1 MFSFQKNTQNFK
13 DYFVCAVSQV
23 CNEDGMEFTLRTPEG
38 FYGRM
43 YTYGYY
49 DRCFFRGN
57 GGTVNV
63 LRISGSQGYPECGT
77 QRYGDTMTNIVVVQ
91 FSDYVQTGK
100 DKRFNLTC
108 LFRGPGEAVVTSG
121 FIGAGYERYILSEC
135 ACVIEFVLLAALEVR
150 YPLSIYQLKTL

>member
-1 MFSFQKNTQNFK
+1 
-13 DYFVCAVSQV
+13 
-23 CNEDGMEFTLRTPEG
+23 MEFTLRTPEG

-43 YTYGYY
+43 YTYGHY

-63 LRISGSQGYPECGT
+63 LRISGAQGYPECGT

-91 FSDYVQTGK
+91 FSDYVQTGR

-108 LFRGPGEAVVTSG
+108 LFRGPGESVVSSG
-121 FIGAGYERYILSEC
+121 FIGAGYQIK
-135 ACVIEFVLLAALEVR
+135 VLCYSKKNTKRVFMCCQYRKSNSNRISTGGE
-150 YPLSIYQLKTL
+150 YTQLQGAVNDIVSRQTNYYNRCW

>member
-1 MFSFQKNTQNFK
+1 
-13 DYFVCAVSQV
+13 
-23 CNEDGMEFTLRTPEG
+23 MEFTLRTPEG
-38 FYGRM
+38 FYGRI
-43 YTYGYY
+43 YTYGNY

-63 LRISGSQGYPECGT
+63 LRISGAQAYPECGT

-108 LFRGPGEAVVTSG
+108 LFRGPGESIVSSG
-121 FIGAGYERYILSEC
+121 FIGAGYY
-135 ACVIEFVLLAALEVR
+135 
-150 YPLSIYQLKTL
+150 SINQFHLQF

>member
-1 MFSFQKNTQNFK
+1 
-13 DYFVCAVSQV
+13 
-23 CNEDGMEFTLRTPEG
+23 MEFTLRTPEG

-63 LRISGSQGYPECGT
+63 LRISGAQGYPECGT

-91 FSDYVQTGK
+91 FSDYVQTGM

-108 LFRGPGEAVVTSG
+108 LFRGPGESVVSSG
-121 FIGAGYERYILSEC
+121 FIGAGYVYKVVARNLGINR
-135 ACVIEFVLLAALEVR
+135 LLAVREVQFQS
-150 YPLSIYQLKTL
+150 SIYQRRIR

>member
-1 MFSFQKNTQNFK
+1 
-13 DYFVCAVSQV
+13 
-23 CNEDGMEFTLRTPEG
+23 MEFTLRTPEG

-63 LRISGSQGYPECGT
+63 LRISGAQGYPECGT
-77 QRYGDTMTNIVVVQ
+77 QRYGDTMTNIIVVQ
-91 FSDYVQTGK
+91 FSDYVQTGR

-108 LFRGPGEAVVTSG
+108 LFRGPGESVVSSG
-121 FIGAGYERYILSEC
+121 FIGAGYDTIKIPFKHYKHYFQLP
-135 ACVIEFVLLAALEVR
+135 VLEVQFQ
-150 YPLSIYQLKTL
+150 LNIYQRRTH